1 MGWESPDGG
10 CVAPFVKS
18 AQRENLRDLEG
29 HEAVFMRNRHTIGEN
44 LPAGKQAS
52 AKNCI
57 LFMWILYSGIQLRA
71 RVPADDPTFLLG
83 TNQGCKIPRFSSG
96 IFGKV
101 FVIMQPW
108 GQFTITVRH
117 HLSTVPLAA

>member
-1 MGWESPDGG
+1 MYWSQTERESWSCNFMLHEVGQ
-10 CVAPFVKS
+10 PF
-18 AQRENLRDLEG
+18 RR
-29 HEAVFMRNRHTIGEN
+29 EN

-52 AKNCI
+52 AKNGI
-57 LFMWILYSGIQLRA
+57 LFMWILYSGIQLTA

>member
-1 MGWESPDGG
+1 MGWESPEGG

-18 AQRENLRDLEG
+18 AQRENLGDLEG

-52 AKNCI
+52 AKNSVR
-57 LFMWILYSGIQLRA
+57 FMWILYSGIQLRA
-71 RVPADDPTFLLG
+71 RVPAGDPIFLLG

-96 IFGKV
+96 ISEN
-101 FVIMQPW
+101 
-108 GQFTITVRH
+108 TY
-117 HLSTVPLAA
+117 

>member
-1 MGWESPDGG
+1 MENKP
-10 CVAPFVKS
+10 
-18 AQRENLRDLEG
+18 AQ
-29 HEAVFMRNRHTIGEN
+29 
-44 LPAGKQAS
+44 
-52 AKNCI
+52 KNGI
-57 LFMWILYSGIQLRA
+57 IFMWILYSGIQLRA

-83 TNQGCKIPRFSSG
+83 TNQGCKIPGFSSG

-117 HLSTVPLAA
+117 HLSTVLLAA